1 MVLLFFF
8 AGLFTS
14 GIYSG
19 YTIYFP
25 ELFPTRVRATG
36 ASFCCNVGRVVA
48 APGPVMMGWLS
59 AALATTAPAGQQVA
73 YAGAIMGCVH
83 ALGFLVIPFLPETRG
98 VDIDQVEPGEPALR
112 RAAGA

>member
-1 MVLLFFF
+1 MLFFF

-36 ASFCCNVGRVVA
+36 ASFCYNVGRIVA
-48 APGPVMMGWLS
+48 APGPVLMGWLTG
-59 AALATTAPAGQQVA
+59 ALAKLAPAGTDGRLRRRASWATVYVLA
-73 YAGAIMGCVH
+73 
-83 ALGFLVIPFLPETRG
+83 FLVIPFLPETRG
-98 VDIDQVEPGEPALR
+98 TDLDAD
-112 RAAGA
+112 